1 MTRIIPTKHIFA
13 LLFALTCFAP
23 VSLSYCPFP
32 FAFFGSGAAPPPGNS
47 VTLQT
52 CSFIGE
58 ATTATGVVT
67 GDQYTVDVTYNAAL
81 PPAINPFVV
90 IYDETFTPI
99 AFGFSPVAF
108 TAPPSGSGVFYT
120 VPFADA
126 FCGTFDPNFGCNST
140 LWSNVTP
147 LPPPVNDL
155 PCNAITLT
163 PAGTCTY
170 SFFTNDNATA
180 APGVPVPGCA
190 GYLGGDVWFTLT
202 VPASGIVLIDTQV
215 GVMLDGGMAV
225 YTGTC
230 GALTLVECDDDD
242 SPNGAMPQILVNS
255 QPPGTQ
261 IWIRMWEVGNNNNG
275 TFGICATEIATC
287 GTPLTNDYCESP
299 AQLTQG
305 PGSFS
310 STTSA
315 VYTADAPGNLSLSFC
330 GSVEN
335 NSWYNFTAL
344 STTEIFDFVFV
355 GNCVGNTGVQAGVY
369 EIIYDANGCC
379 NILNLVSN
387 CFSYDPA
394 FPATT
399 TLGTVTAT
407 PLTIGNQYILMVDGF
422 SGDACDFTVSNW
434 VASGI
439 LPVELSDF
447 YGVALTEHN
456 AIRWETNSEMDND
469 YFNVTRS
476 YDGINFETVGEVNG
490 AGFSQEL
497 NYYQFNDTDIRSGVV
512 YYQLEQVDLN
522 GHTEK
527 SEIIA
532 LDRESNRKGLIAA
545 YPNPTNGLI
554 TTEVNGADGKNGT
567 ISVTDMNGTVIQKKA
582 VYTTGIEKH
591 QFDLGNFESGMYFVR
606 YQDDSS
612 DQTIKLIKQ

>member
-1 MTRIIPTKHIFA
+1 MTKILPTKHIFT
-13 LLFALTCFAP
+13 LLFFLTVFAHAG
-23 VSLSYCPFP
+23 LSYCPFT
-32 FAFFGSGAAPPPGNS
+32 FSFFGSGNAPPPGNS

-58 ATTATGVVT
+58 ATTAMGVVA
-67 GDQYTVDVTYNAAL
+67 GDDYTVDVTYTAAL
-81 PPAINPFVV
+81 PPAITPFVV
-90 IYDETFTPI
+90 VYDATFTPI
-99 AFGFSPVAF
+99 AFGTSPVAF
-108 TAPPSGSGVFYT
+108 TAATSGTYYT
-120 VPFADA
+120 IPFADP

-163 PAGTCTY
+163 PSGTCSY
-170 SFFTNDNATA
+170 AFFTNDNATA

-202 VPASGIVLIDTQV
+202 VPASGIVLIDTQI
-215 GVMLDGGMAV
+215 GVVLDGGMAV

-255 QPPGTQ
+255 VPAGTQ
-261 IWIRMWEVGNNNNG
+261 IWIRVWEVGNNNNG

-305 PGSFS
+305 PGTFS

-315 VYTADAPGNLSLSFC
+315 VYTSDVPGNLTFC
-330 GSVEN
+330 GSIEN
-335 NSWYNFTAL
+335 NSWYQFTAL
-344 STTEIFDFVFV
+344 STTETFNFTSVT
-355 GNCVGNTGVQAGVY
+355 NCVNDPNLGAGVQAEVY
-369 EIIYDANGCC
+369 EVIPDANGCC
-379 NILNLVSN
+379 SVFNSVSN
-387 CFSYDPA
+387 CYSPGDF
-394 FPATT
+394 

-407 PLTIGNQYILMVDGF
+407 PLTIGNTYILMVDGF
-422 SGDACDFTVSNW
+422 SGDACDFTIANW
-434 VASGI
+434 VATGI

-447 YGVALTEHN
+447 YGVSLTEHN
-456 AIRWETNSEMDND
+456 ALRWETNSEMDND
-469 YFNVTRS
+469 YFNILRS
-476 YDGINFETVGEVNG
+476 YDGVNFNIIGEVNG
-490 AGFSQEL
+490 VGFSQEV
-497 NYYQFNDTDIRSGVV
+497 NYYQFDDSDVRSGKV

-522 GHTEK
+522 GHSEK
-527 SEIIA
+527 SNIIA
-532 LDRESNRKGLIAA
+532 LDRSSGRNGLIAA
-545 YPNPTNGLI
+545 YPNPTTGVI
-554 TTEVNGADGKNGT
+554 TTEVNGANGRNGI
-567 ISVTDMNGTVIQKKA
+567 ISVTDMNGTLIETKA

-591 QFDLGNFESGMYFVR
+591 QFDLTNFEPGMYFVR
-606 YQDDSS
+606 YQDDNS